1 MRKFL
6 QTTVLTM
13 LLVLISA
20 PAWALGL
27 GQLQVKSKL
36 NEPLLA
42 EIPVIS
48 ADPMELQDLQVRLAA
63 PDTFLRVGL
72 PLPDRMVSDL
82 QFKLV
87 YDTLGQPVIR
97 VTSPGPV
104 AMPMMTFLLEVD
116 WGEGRLVRE
125 YSVLLTEPDAV
136 AAANAP
142 VVEAPVTAPSN
153 TIVREPDAVAA
164 APMPQP
170 VPTAP
175 APAAAPV
182 APGGSPVAAAAM
194 PTAVT
199 GSVGQRSVVSGDTLS
214 GIAASL
220 RTPAQSVGAV
230 MAALL
235 RANPDAFINGDPN
248 LLRSG
253 AVLQLPDDAAVS
265 QAVSDGSAE
274 AMQAQVAGWR
284 GSRSRPTSAVDVASA
299 VEATP
304 ATSAPPRRNARRAR
318 DARLEIMPAAAGA
331 TAASA
336 TRSGGGGQGDA
347 EMTQQLQEARE
358 TIASRDAEVAELQS
372 RVTELEALQKQ
383 QAQLIQMKDGQLAT
397 AQQQLNQR
405 QQATPVANEPASA
418 NSNPMLWVGVIG
430 LGLLAALALAWL
442 LRRRRPVVVDEE
454 RPSFAQVPVA
464 EPATPSRLSDDID
477 SLFPADVVVSDSQV
491 GETPAA
497 SVGLRKP
504 SWIGSAPQTGIARNA
519 DATDWS
525 VPAAVAGATAYDP
538 ADADPVDVDVAG
550 IDDTPPAPV
559 QALHDPLPDTLPEG
573 KDVFD
578 APEEEH
584 GELRGLDAA
593 AASMQSLDPAD
604 AESAERIALARTYL
618 ELEDDV
624 TARMLLEQVIDRG
637 GVHAEE
643 ARRML
648 DRFDPS

>member
-13 LLVLISA
+13 LLVLLSA

-27 GQLQVKSKL
+27 GQLQVKSRL

-72 PLPDRMVSDL
+72 PLPDKMVSDL
-82 QFKLV
+82 EFRLV
-87 YDTLGQPVIR
+87 YDTLGQPVIQ

-116 WGEGRLVRE
+116 WGDGRLVRE
-125 YSVLLTEPDAV
+125 YSVLLAEPDAV
-136 AAANAP
+136 AAATAP
-142 VVEAPVTAPSN
+142 VVEAPVTAPTN
-153 TIVREPDAVAA
+153 TIVREPEAVAD
-164 APMPQP
+164 APTPEP
-170 VPTAP
+170 A
-175 APAAAPV
+175 APAAPVVVGTPAPV
-182 APGGSPVAAAAM
+182 TAPGSAIG
-194 PTAVT
+194 TI
-199 GSVGQRSVVSGDTLS
+199 GQRAVVNGDTLS

-220 RTPAQSVGAV
+220 RTPGQSVGAL

-253 AVLQLPDDAAVS
+253 SVLQLPDDAAVS
-265 QAVSDGSAE
+265 QALTDGSAE

-284 GSRSRPTSAVDVASA
+284 GSRSRPASAVDVASA

-304 ATSAPPRRNARRAR
+304 APSAPPRPSPRRVR
-318 DARLEIMPAAAGA
+318 EARLEIMPAAAGA
-331 TAASA
+331 TAASG

-372 RVTELEALQKQ
+372 RVTELETLQKQ
-383 QAQLIQMKDGQLAT
+383 QAQLIQMKDGQLAA

-405 QQATPVANEPASA
+405 QQAAPVAAEAASA
-418 NSNPMLWVGVIG
+418 DSSPMIWVGLIG

-442 LRRRRPVVVDEE
+442 MRRRRPRVADEE
-454 RPSFAQVPVA
+454 RPSFAQAPTA
-464 EPATPSRLSDDID
+464 EPATQSRLSEDID
-477 SLFPADVVVSDSQV
+477 GLFPTDP
-491 GETPAA
+491 GETDAQASEAPAA

-504 SWIGSAPQTGIARNA
+504 SWIGSAPQTEIVRNTDVA
-519 DATDWS
+519 DWS
-525 VPAAVAGATAYDP
+525 VPTAVAGVTSHDP
-538 ADADPVDVDVAG
+538 ADVERLDVTA
-550 IDDTPPAPV
+550 IDDERAQPI
-559 QALHDPLPDTLPEG
+559 HDPLPDRLPEG
-573 KDVFD
+573 KGVFD
-578 APEEEH
+578 APEEDYND
-584 GELRGLDAA
+584 LRGLDAA
-593 AASMQSLDPAD
+593 TASMQPLDPAD

-624 TARMLLEQVIDRG
+624 TARMLLEQVIDCG

>member
-13 LLVLISA
+13 LLVLLSA

-27 GQLQVKSKL
+27 GQLQVKSRL

-42 EIPVIS
+42 EIPLIS

-72 PLPDRMVSDL
+72 PLPDKMVSDL

-87 YDTLGQPVIR
+87 YDTLGQPVIQ

-116 WGEGRLVRE
+116 WGDGRLVRE
-125 YSVLLTEPDAV
+125 YSVLLAEPDAV
-136 AAANAP
+136 AAATAP
-142 VVEAPVTAPSN
+142 VVESPVTAPAN
-153 TIVREPDAVAA
+153 TIFREPEAVAD
-164 APMPQP
+164 APTPEP
-170 VPTAP
+170 A
-175 APAAAPV
+175 APAAPV
-182 APGGSPVAAAAM
+182 VVATPARVTAPGSAIG
-194 PTAVT
+194 TI
-199 GSVGQRSVVSGDTLS
+199 GQRAVVSGDTLS

-220 RTPAQSVGAV
+220 RTPGQSVGAL

-253 AVLQLPDDAAVS
+253 SVLQLPDDAAVS
-265 QAVSDGSAE
+265 QGLTDGSAE

-284 GSRSRPTSAVDVASA
+284 GSRSSPASAVDVASA
-299 VEATP
+299 VQATP
-304 ATSAPPRRNARRAR
+304 TPSLPPRPGARRVR
-318 DARLEIMPAAAGA
+318 EARLEIMPAAAGA
-331 TAASA
+331 AAASG

-372 RVTELEALQKQ
+372 RVTELETLQKQ
-383 QAQLIQMKDGQLAT
+383 QAQLIQMKDGQLAA
-397 AQQQLNQR
+397 AQQQLNHR
-405 QQATPVANEPASA
+405 QQADSVAAESASA
-418 NSNPMLWVGVIG
+418 DSNPMIWVGLIG

-442 LRRRRPVVVDEE
+442 MRRRRPRVADGE
-454 RPSFAQVPVA
+454 RPSFAQAPVA
-464 EPATPSRLSDDID
+464 EPAIQSRLSEDID
-477 SLFPADVVVSDSQV
+477 SLFPTDP
-491 GETPAA
+491 GETDAQASEAPAA

-504 SWIGSAPQTGIARNA
+504 SWIGSAPQTEIVRNTDVA
-519 DATDWS
+519 DWS
-525 VPAAVAGATAYDP
+525 VPAAVAGVTSHDP
-538 ADADPVDVDVAG
+538 ADVERLDVTA
-550 IDDTPPAPV
+550 IDDERAQPMQPI
-559 QALHDPLPDTLPEG
+559 HDPLPDTLPEG
-573 KDVFD
+573 KGVFD
-578 APEEEH
+578 APEEDYND
-584 GELRGLDAA
+584 LRGLDAA
-593 AASMQSLDPAD
+593 TASMQPLDPAD

-637 GVHAEE
+637 GVHGEE

>member
-13 LLVLISA
+13 LLVLLSA

-27 GQLQVKSKL
+27 GQLQVKSRL

-42 EIPVIS
+42 EIPLIS

-72 PLPDRMVSDL
+72 PLPDKMVSDL

-87 YDTLGQPVIR
+87 YDTLGQPVIQ

-116 WGEGRLVRE
+116 WGDGRLVRE
-125 YSVLLTEPDAV
+125 YSVLLAEPDAV
-136 AAANAP
+136 AAAAATAP
-142 VVEAPVTAPSN
+142 VVESPVTAPAN
-153 TIVREPDAVAA
+153 TIVREPEAVAH
-164 APMPQP
+164 APTPEP
-170 VPTAP
+170 A
-175 APAAAPV
+175 APAAPV
-182 APGGSPVAAAAM
+182 VVATPARVTAPGSAIG
-194 PTAVT
+194 TI
-199 GSVGQRSVVSGDTLS
+199 GQRAVVSGDTLS

-220 RTPAQSVGAV
+220 RTPGQSVGAL

-253 AVLQLPDDAAVS
+253 SVLQLPDDAAVS
-265 QAVSDGSAE
+265 QGLTDGSAE

-284 GSRSRPTSAVDVASA
+284 GSRSSPASAVDVASA
-299 VEATP
+299 VQATP
-304 ATSAPPRRNARRAR
+304 TPSLPPRPGARRVR
-318 DARLEIMPAAAGA
+318 EARLEIMPAAAGA
-331 TAASA
+331 TAASG

-372 RVTELEALQKQ
+372 RVTELETLQKQ
-383 QAQLIQMKDGQLAT
+383 QAQLIQMKDGQLAA
-397 AQQQLNQR
+397 AQQQLNHR
-405 QQATPVANEPASA
+405 QQADSVAAEAASA
-418 NSNPMLWVGVIG
+418 DSNPMIWVGLIG

-442 LRRRRPVVVDEE
+442 MLRRRPRVADEE
-454 RPSFAQVPVA
+454 RPSFAQAPVA
-464 EPATPSRLSDDID
+464 EPATQSRLSEDID
-477 SLFPADVVVSDSQV
+477 SLFPTDP
-491 GETPAA
+491 GETDAQAGEAPAA

-504 SWIGSAPQTGIARNA
+504 SWIGSAPQTEIVRNTDVA
-519 DATDWS
+519 DWS
-525 VPAAVAGATAYDP
+525 VAAAVAGVTSHDP
-538 ADADPVDVDVAG
+538 ADVERLDVTA
-550 IDDTPPAPV
+550 IDDERAQPMQPI
-559 QALHDPLPDTLPEG
+559 HDPLPDTLPEG
-573 KDVFD
+573 KGVFD
-578 APEEEH
+578 APEEDYND
-584 GELRGLDAA
+584 LRGLDAA
-593 AASMQSLDPAD
+593 TASMQPLDPAD

-637 GVHAEE
+637 GVHGEE